1 MTTSKGDP
9 SALRAMNRRTILN
22 HLRRIGPVS
31 RTKLAEL
38 TGLSPASITG
48 VTAELIEDRW
58 LIEQSIGEAGSSG
71 GRRPIFMDINYEA
84 HYAVGLK
91 LNGHRLEGVITDLS
105 LKVLAHLGEDL
116 TEHDPTRVTVQIA
129 ALCKR
134 LYKRAKV
141 SSEDVIG
148 IGIGLNGVIDASK
161 GIAVH
166 VPLLEWHHVPIA
178 QFVSEKTGLPV
189 WTDNDVNSFAAAER
203 LFGHAKQANNFLAIA
218 IGRGLGAAIICNGE
232 IHRGRDGGAG
242 EFGHN
247 KIQIGGRTCS
257 CGKQGCLEAYTTEPA
272 LLAQFLERHPKKK
285 GITIL
290 ELVQLAEGGHKGAL
304 ETLQTA
310 GALLGLHVS
319 YLVNAFNPELI
330 VFGGEG
336 AELGPSYFEPLRE
349 TLRARAFDGLADEL
363 PLIVVPWAE
372 DDFTLWAQGAASLAV
387 QHAFDTSVLEMQRTP
402 QLAF

>member
-1 MTTSKGDP
+1 MTTPKGDP

-58 LIEQSIGEAGSSG
+58 LIEQSIGEAGPSG

-84 HYAVGLK
+84 HYTVGLK
-91 LNGHRLEGVITDLS
+91 LSGHRLEGVITDLS
-105 LKVLAHLGEDL
+105 LKVLSHISEDL
-116 TEHDPTRVTVQIA
+116 TEHDPTRVTTQIA
-129 ALCKR
+129 ALCKK

-141 SSEDVIG
+141 SGDDVIG
-148 IGIGLNGVIDASK
+148 IGIGLSGVIDALQ

-166 VPLLEWHHVPIA
+166 APMLGWGNVKIA
-178 QFVSEKTGLPV
+178 QLVREKTGLPV
-189 WTDNDVNSFAAAER
+189 WVDNDVNSFAAAER
-203 LFGHAKQANNFLAIA
+203 LFGHAKHANNFLAVA
-218 IGRGLGAAIICNGE
+218 IGRGLGSAIICNGE

-257 CGKQGCLEAYTTEPA
+257 CGKQGCLEAYTAEPA

-285 GITIL
+285 GITIP

-304 ETLQTA
+304 ETLRTA
-310 GALLGLHVS
+310 GALLGLHLS
-319 YLVNAFNPELI
+319 YLVNSFNPELI

-336 AELGPSYFEPLRE
+336 AELGPAFFEPMRE

-363 PLIVVPWAE
+363 PLIVVPWSD
-372 DDFTLWAQGAASLAV
+372 DDFTPWAQGAASLAV
-387 QHAFDTSVLEMQRTP
+387 QHAFDTGALLKGQP
-402 QLAF
+402 

>member
-1 MTTSKGDP
+1 
-9 SALRAMNRRTILN
+9 MNRRTILN

-58 LIEQSIGEAGSSG
+58 LIEQSIGEAGPSG

-84 HYAVGLK
+84 HYTVGLK
-91 LNGHRLEGVITDLS
+91 LSGHRLEGVITDLS
-105 LKVLAHLGEDL
+105 LKVLSHISEDL
-116 TEHDPTRVTVQIA
+116 TEHDPTRVTTQIA
-129 ALCKR
+129 ALCKK

-141 SSEDVIG
+141 SGDDVIG
-148 IGIGLNGVIDASK
+148 IGIGLSGVIDALQ

-166 VPLLEWHHVPIA
+166 APMLGWGNVKIA
-178 QFVSEKTGLPV
+178 QLVREKTGLPV
-189 WTDNDVNSFAAAER
+189 WVDNDVNSFAAAER
-203 LFGHAKQANNFLAIA
+203 LFGHAKHANNFLAVA
-218 IGRGLGAAIICNGE
+218 IGRGLGSAIICNGE

-257 CGKQGCLEAYTTEPA
+257 CGKQGCLEAYTAEPA

-285 GITIL
+285 GITIP

-304 ETLQTA
+304 ETLRTA
-310 GALLGLHVS
+310 GALLGLHLS
-319 YLVNAFNPELI
+319 YLVNSFNPELI

-336 AELGPSYFEPLRE
+336 AELGPAFFEPMRE

-363 PLIVVPWAE
+363 PLIVVPWSD
-372 DDFTLWAQGAASLAV
+372 DDFTPWAQGAASLAV
-387 QHAFDTSVLEMQRTP
+387 QHAFDTGALLKGQP
-402 QLAF
+402 

>member
-1 MTTSKGDP
+1 M
-9 SALRAMNRRTILN
+9 
-22 HLRRIGPVS
+22 RRIGPVS

-84 HYAVGLK
+84 HYTVGLK
-91 LNGHRLEGVITDLS
+91 LSEHRLEGVITDLS
-105 LKVLAHLGEDL
+105 LKVLAHISEDL
-116 TEHDPTRVTVQIA
+116 TEHDPARVTAQIA

-141 SSEDVIG
+141 SSDDVIG
-148 IGIGLNGVIDASK
+148 IGIGLSGVIDATQ

-166 VPLLEWHHVPIA
+166 ALLLGWQHAPIA
-178 QFVSEKTGLPV
+178 QLVSERTGLLV
-189 WTDNDVNSFAAAER
+189 WVDNDVNSFAAAER
-203 LFGHAKQANNFLAIA
+203 LFGHAKHANNFLAVA

-247 KIQIGGRTCS
+247 MIQPGGRTCS
-257 CGKQGCLEAYTTEPA
+257 CGRLGCLEAYTAEVA
-272 LLAQFLERHPKKK
+272 LLEQFVERLPKKK
-285 GITIL
+285 GITIP

-304 ETLQTA
+304 ETLQIA
-310 GALLGLHVS
+310 GALLGLHLS

-336 AELGPSYFEPLRE
+336 AELGAAYFEPMRE
-349 TLRARAFDGLADEL
+349 TLRARVFDGLADEL

-372 DDFTLWAQGAASLAV
+372 DDFTPWAQGAASLAV
-387 QHAFDTSVLEMQRTP
+387 QHVFDTGALLKDP
-402 QLAF
+402 

>member
-84 HYAVGLK
+84 HYAVGLQ

-105 LKVLAHLGEDL
+105 LKVLAHLSEDL
-116 TEHDPTRVTVQIA
+116 SEHDPARVTAQIA

-141 SSEDVIG
+141 SSDDVIG
-148 IGIGLNGVIDASK
+148 IGIGLSGVIDAVR

-166 VPLLEWHHVPIA
+166 APVLAWRHVNIA
-178 QFVSEKTGLPV
+178 QLVGEKTGLPV
-189 WTDNDVNSFAAAER
+189 WVDNDVNSFAAAEK
-203 LFGHAKQANNFLAIA
+203 LFGHAKHANNFLAVA
-218 IGRGLGAAIICNGE
+218 IGRGLGASIICNGE

-247 KIQIGGRTCS
+247 KIQVGGRRCS
-257 CGKQGCLEAYTTEPA
+257 CGQQGCLEAYTTEPG
-272 LLAQFLERHPKKK
+272 LLAQFIERYPKKK

-349 TLRARAFDGLADEL
+349 TLRSRAFDGLADEL
-363 PLIVVPWAE
+363 PLIVVPWSD
-372 DDFTLWAQGAASLAV
+372 DDFTLWTQGAASLAI

-402 QLAF
+402 QPAF